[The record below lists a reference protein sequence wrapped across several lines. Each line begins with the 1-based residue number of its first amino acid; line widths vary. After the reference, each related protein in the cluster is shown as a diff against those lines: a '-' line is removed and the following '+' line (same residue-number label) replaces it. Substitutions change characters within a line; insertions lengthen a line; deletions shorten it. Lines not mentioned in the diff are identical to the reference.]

1 MVKGDTF
8 YDVAGG
14 AFRLFVNNMYYA
26 AMKERHL
33 YGQEECTQQE
43 YWDTNKFW
51 LKEKF
56 RETSK
61 NMLDI
66 EN

>member
-1 MVKGDTF
+1 
-8 YDVAGG
+8 
-14 AFRLFVNNMYYA
+14 MYYA

-61 NMLDI
+61 NILDI